1 MPHGR
6 AEVIQYWAPGVSRSA
21 GQVQRADAGLSRPV
35 APSLSPQAG
44 CEQRSCRIQVMMG
57 RFWIATSRHVALILT
72 CRILSFDFIV
82 RRKRLPLRPASKIHP
97 QAREGRP
104 SMKYLFAAVM
114 LASAVVGFSEAASAA
129 GGCGPGWY
137 RGPYGGCRP
146 MAARRSSRRRRARRT
161 GRGGAPPRVPLRLPL
176 VRRTLPPVLISC
188 IFETAAPRHWLARP
202 FCSRRVAQTKRG
214 SQSRSP
220 FMFRSTATSAAS
232 GGDASFFLPVTVM
245 PTPVTMMPMAMPV
258 HLLRLHAGDFLAA
271 GDRRTDIGV
280 RVRHVGRTVD
290 RLR

>member
-1 MPHGR
+1 
-6 AEVIQYWAPGVSRSA
+6 
-21 GQVQRADAGLSRPV
+21 
-35 APSLSPQAG
+35 
-44 CEQRSCRIQVMMG
+44 MG
-57 RFWIATSRHVALILT
+57 RFWVATSRHVALILT

-176 VRRTLPPVLISC
+176 VRRPLPPVLIFC
-188 IFETAAPRHWLARP
+188 ILRNGRAALASAAISFEAHHTN
-202 FCSRRVAQTKRG
+202 KRG

-220 FMFRSTATSAAS
+220 FPFRSAATSAAS
-232 GGDASFFLPVTVM
+232 GGDASGDASPSDGDANPSDDDANGRASAPAPASCRRLP
-245 PTPVTMMPMAMPV
+245 
-258 HLLRLHAGDFLAA
+258 RCW
-271 GDRRTDIGV
+271 
-280 RVRHVGRTVD
+280 
-290 RLR
+290 